1 MYYLIA
7 PREVWA
13 LFAYLFSGHIRIQ
26 TPLRPKINDCFHKS
40 NFKVSPIL
48 NQTKNWSDKMKNII
62 FSAKIQMRY
71 FLFIFKVYEIIC
83 IFKNYKVVQF
93 WENSLARSYLSFISA
108 FPHFECKITWVERC
122 ETKPS
127 SSFFLQEHHQHWQ
140 KRREIIFTLCSSF
153 FSNGF
158 LFNFFEVTKD
168 FQAKEK
174 MMGTAESQKALFIVV
189 TTTAGKEIF

>member
-1 MYYLIA
+1 MW
-7 PREVWA
+7 R
-13 LFAYLFSGHIRIQ
+13 
-26 TPLRPKINDCFHKS
+26 KNS
-40 NFKVSPIL
+40 NETFFGDFCSLWKC
-48 NQTKNWSDKMKNII
+48 
-62 FSAKIQMRY
+62 
-71 FLFIFKVYEIIC
+71 EIIWLLK
-83 IFKNYKVVQF
+83 IIKLWNFEKF
-93 WENSLARSYLSFISA
+93 LSPWSYLSFISA

>member
-1 MYYLIA
+1 M
-7 PREVWA
+7 
-13 LFAYLFSGHIRIQ
+13 
-26 TPLRPKINDCFHKS
+26 
-40 NFKVSPIL
+40 
-48 NQTKNWSDKMKNII
+48 
-62 FSAKIQMRY
+62 
-71 FLFIFKVYEIIC
+71 IFKVYEIIC
-83 IFKNYKVVQF
+83 TLQNYTVVQF

-108 FPHFECKITWVERC
+108 FPHFECKIMWVERC

-168 FQAKEK
+168 FQAQKRRWWVR
-174 MMGTAESQKALFIVV
+174 QKAKKLFLLSLLQQLAKRYFSKTLKYVHDMQRHEHFCWLQNNNEKS
-189 TTTAGKEIF
+189 GRQK